1 MPWSCADG
9 DATFR
14 RRQAAS
20 GFAMALSVVT
30 PASPAIALG
39 AAIAHSPLGVAL
51 RESAWLYPTVES
63 LHVVGLALLVGSIFV
78 VDLRLVGIGR
88 NVPLKALLAFVLP
101 VTLSCLLL
109 VVPTG
114 LLLFIAHASDLI
126 GNRAFLVKLT
136 LLFAA
141 AINALMFH
149 VGPYRQAIDQA
160 PGAASGAATRASAIA
175 SMGLWIAVI
184 IAGRMIAYA

>member
-1 MPWSCADG
+1 
-9 DATFR
+9 
-14 RRQAAS
+14 
-20 GFAMALSVVT
+20 MALSAAI

-39 AAIAHSPLGVAL
+39 AAIAHSPLSDAL

-114 LLLFIAHASDLI
+114 LLLFVAHASDLI
-126 GNRAFLVKLT
+126 GNRAFLIKLT

-141 AINALMFH
+141 GINALMFH
-149 VGPYRQAIDQA
+149 VGPYRKAVDQA
-160 PGAASGAATRASAIA
+160 RGAPSSAATRASAIA